1 MTSINEMRSSGIG
14 VVGDRPWGTHF
25 CSFYESKRDL
35 LAMLVSY
42 FKAGLENNEFCVWV
56 VSEPLSERDAWDGLR
71 NAVPE
76 FEDYVSKRS
85 IEVFDGRE
93 WYLKGGVFDATRVIA
108 AWNEKVDR
116 ALDCGHV
123 GLRGSG
129 NAAWLQKKDWK
140 AFSEYEQVVN
150 ESVVGRPTFLLC
162 TYPLE
167 SCGATELLDVVH
179 THQFAK
185 AMRRGEWELIETPE
199 LKQTK
204 AEIKKMNEELEL
216 RVSQRTHELETAN
229 QKLTQAQTALARISR
244 VTSLGALS
252 AHIAHEVNQPLG
264 AVIFNAQACLGWIDH
279 EHPNLMEAR
288 AALERIVRDGTRA
301 GEVVQR
307 VRTLA
312 KNADTKMVPL
322 NLNEVLS
329 ETLSFVQH
337 ELQSSQVALRAEHAS
352 ALPVIL
358 ADKVQLQQV
367 ILNLVINGIEAM
379 QAITDR
385 RRELLIRSEQDD
397 AQQVRVT
404 VTDCGVGFSAD
415 SKGQLFN
422 AFFTTKSTGMGM
434 GLSICRSIIEL
445 HGGRIW
451 AVPNVP
457 HGATVQFTL
466 PLHPP
471 VCRTH

>member
-1 MTSINEMRSSGIG
+1 
-14 VVGDRPWGTHF
+14 
-25 CSFYESKRDL
+25 
-35 LAMLVSY
+35 MLVSY

-56 VSEPLSERDAWDGLR
+56 VSAPLSERDAWDGLR

-93 WYLKGGVFDATRVIA
+93 WYLKGGVFDSTRVVA

-129 NAAWLQKKDWK
+129 NAAWLEKKDWR

-150 ESVVGRPTFLLC
+150 DSVVGRPAFLLC
-162 TYPLE
+162 TYSLE
-167 SCGATELLDVVH
+167 SCGANELLDVVH

-229 QKLTQAQTALARISR
+229 RKLSQAQTALARINR

-264 AVIFNAQACLGWIDH
+264 AVICNAQACLSWIDH
-279 EHPNLMEAR
+279 EQPNLPEAR

-301 GEVVQR
+301 GDVVQR
-307 VRTLA
+307 IRTLA
-312 KNADTKMVPL
+312 KKADTKLVPL

-329 ETLSFVQH
+329 ETLTFAHH
-337 ELQSSQVALRAEHAS
+337 ELQSFQVALRTEQAS

-379 QAITDR
+379 QPITDR
-385 RRELLIRSEQDD
+385 TRELVIRSEQDG

-415 SKGQLFN
+415 SKDQLFN
-422 AFFTTKSTGMGM
+422 AFFTTKSSGMGM
-434 GLSICRSIIEL
+434 GLSICRSIIEF

-451 AVPNVP
+451 AAPNVP
-457 HGATVQFTL
+457 DGATIQFTL

-471 VCRTH
+471 VVRTH

>member
-56 VSEPLSERDAWDGLR
+56 VSDPLSERDAWDGLR

-85 IEVFDGRE
+85 IEVFDGRD
-93 WYLKGGVFDATRVIA
+93 WYLKGGVFDSTRVIS
-108 AWNEKVDR
+108 AWNEKVDQ

-129 NAAWLQKKDWK
+129 NAAWLQKKDWR

-150 ESVVGRPTFLLC
+150 ESVVGRPAFLLC
-162 TYPLE
+162 TYSLQ

-229 QKLTQAQTALARISR
+229 RRLSQAQTALARIHR

-264 AVIFNAQACLGWIDH
+264 AVIYNAQACLSWIDH
-279 EHPNLMEAR
+279 EQPNLTEAR

-301 GEVVQR
+301 GEVVR
-307 VRTLA
+307 RIRTLA

-322 NLNEVLS
+322 DLNEVLS
-329 ETLSFVQH
+329 ETLTFVQH
-337 ELQSSQVALRAEHAS
+337 ELHSSQVALRTEHAN
-352 ALPVIL
+352 ALPLIL

-367 ILNLVINGIEAM
+367 ILNLAINGIEAM
-379 QAITDR
+379 QPITDR
-385 RRELLIRSEQDD
+385 PRELVIRSEQDD
-397 AQQVRVT
+397 ARQVRVT
-404 VTDCGVGFSAD
+404 VTDCGVGFPAD

-422 AFFTTKSTGMGM
+422 TFFTTKSSGMGM

-445 HGGRIW
+445 HGGHIW

-466 PLHPP
+466 PLDPMVPH
-471 VCRTH
+471 